1 MAFKQPGLRGGIPAY
16 SNGLELDHL
25 KGPLQPKPFY
35 KPITES
41 NTTQQVRTQQI
52 KANSQEDG
60 RERATSELV
69 ERDAGTEAPHP
80 IARAPA
86 KRRAHPCSRS
96 QLLGTRQDAMPEPG
110 AHRQNPRARPRAPHR
125 RPSRPNGRR
134 RPGLP
139 PTRQV
144 VGPLVQDSLHRS
156 EPRSGPHP
164 PDPPRGKAGAATEIK
179 LGSSLI
185 PAAAPCAEA
194 EPPGPARPDPARLSP
209 DAARTAAAPA
219 APPARWGAPRFPC
232 ALPRPLHFLGPPT
245 REGGSAPPPAAAVPR
260 RLSAMSPGLSLIL
273 AALVLLAAS
282 ERAEGSAAEEEVK
295 IEVLHLPESCSPKS
309 KKGDLLNAHYDGFLA
324 SNGSKFYCSRTQ
336 NDGHPKWFV
345 LGVGQVIKGLD
356 IAMMNMCP
364 GEKRKVVIPPSL
376 AYGQQGYE
384 QGKIPP
390 NATLI
395 FEIEL
400 YAVNK
405 GPRSVEA
412 FRQIDKDNDKK
423 LSELEISEYLKEEFA
438 RDGKK
443 RHPSVHDEILADIFK
458 KNDHDG
464 DGFISAKEYNVY
476 QHDEL

>member
-1 MAFKQPGLRGGIPAY
+1 MG
-16 SNGLELDHL
+16 
-25 KGPLQPKPFY
+25 
-35 KPITES
+35 
-41 NTTQQVRTQQI
+41 
-52 KANSQEDG
+52 
-60 RERATSELV
+60 
-69 ERDAGTEAPHP
+69 
-80 IARAPA
+80 
-86 KRRAHPCSRS
+86 
-96 QLLGTRQDAMPEPG
+96 
-110 AHRQNPRARPRAPHR
+110 
-125 RPSRPNGRR
+125 
-134 RPGLP
+134 
-139 PTRQV
+139 
-144 VGPLVQDSLHRS
+144 
-156 EPRSGPHP
+156 
-164 PDPPRGKAGAATEIK
+164 
-179 LGSSLI
+179 
-185 PAAAPCAEA
+185 
-194 EPPGPARPDPARLSP
+194 
-209 DAARTAAAPA
+209 
-219 APPARWGAPRFPC
+219 
-232 ALPRPLHFLGPPT
+232 
-245 REGGSAPPPAAAVPR
+245 
-260 RLSAMSPGLSLIL
+260 PGLSLIL

-282 ERAEGSAAEEEVK
+282 ARTEDSAAEEEVK

-376 AYGQQGYE
+376 AYGQQGYA

-412 FRQIDKDNDKK
+412 FHRIDKDSDKK